1 MGEIDEENPCPQC
14 GESTASLTERTEKD
28 FKPVIPKD
36 LQYDFKGGVEIREN
50 KFIPKTAQERYE
62 TRKSETA
69 QKRVSQNIP
78 LDSILPT
85 IENAVLDPASLKVYF
100 QLSIEYQ
107 IILDKASN
115 YQEGAYSWNMILPDR
130 LQSYGLT
137 EDTWDKISS
146 IGDNDQAIQKHLS
159 QLLKKIF

>member
-1 MGEIDEENPCPQC
+1 MGEIDEENPCTHC
-14 GESTASLTERTEKD
+14 GNVASLTERTEKD
-28 FKPVIPKD
+28 FKPIIPKD
-36 LQYDFKGGVEIREN
+36 LQYDFKGGVGDREN

-146 IGDNDQAIQKHLS
+146 IGDNDKAIQKHLS

>member
-1 MGEIDEENPCPQC
+1 MGEIDEDNPCTHC
-14 GESTASLTERTEKD
+14 GNIASLTERTEKD
-28 FKPVIPKD
+28 FKPIIPKD
-36 LQYDFKGGVEIREN
+36 LQYDFRGGVGTSEN

-62 TRKSETA
+62 TRRSETA

-78 LDSILPT
+78 LDAILPT
-85 IENAVLDPASLKVYF
+85 IKNATLDPASQKVYF

-107 IILDKASN
+107 IILDKAPN
-115 YQEGAYSWNMILPDR
+115 YQEGAYSWNTILPDR

-146 IGDNDQAIQKHLS
+146 IGDNDKAIQEHLS